1 MLGKTGK
8 DCPSYD
14 KKYHMSKYL
23 GINRFNE
30 FLRQFQ
36 DISICN
42 RCGSDGG
49 INKKIDVHHID
60 EDHNNFLPSNLEPLC
75 RPCHASF
82 HYQLQKQP
90 YVKIG
95 KEFSFAGAHKLP
107 NHKGLCKNLHGHE
120 WKICI
125 VIKKRV
131 DSKTGMVMD
140 FSDLKKI
147 VKKHVISKLDH
158 SYLNDTLSNPTAEN
172 LLVWIWNQL
181 MFKGLLK
188 GLYSIDLWE
197 SKDSVATITH
207 KDMLSIFE
215 NENDKNI

>member
-1 MLGKTGK
+1 
-8 DCPSYD
+8 
-14 KKYHMSKYL
+14 
-23 GINRFNE
+23 
-30 FLRQFQ
+30 
-36 DISICN
+36 
-42 RCGSDGG
+42 
-49 INKKIDVHHID
+49 
-60 EDHNNFLPSNLEPLC
+60 
-75 RPCHASF
+75 
-82 HYQLQKQP
+82 
-90 YVKIG
+90 
-95 KEFSFAGAHKLP
+95 
-107 NHKGLCKNLHGHE
+107 
-120 WKICI
+120 
-125 VIKKRV
+125 
-131 DSKTGMVMD
+131 MD